1 MHSKP
6 FSVVRSATHLVL
18 EVNRTEYIST
28 SGGQGGN
35 VRLAIIEPAS
45 ELSC

>member
-28 SGGQGGN
+28 SGG
-35 VRLAIIEPAS
+35 LAIIEPAS